1 MIRAVVDPGVLIAGL
16 ITPGGLPSN
25 LIRAFLQGAFELVV
39 SLLLLDELTATLL
52 RPKFR
57 RWATENDVVAFI
69 EVLRLAAV
77 MVEDPAE
84 VEPISRDPNDDYLVA
99 LARAAGAH
107 VLVSSDGDLT
117 SIEGNDPPI
126 VTPRRFL
133 STIERL

>member
-16 ITPGGLPSN
+16 ITPGGVPAAV
-25 LIRAFLQGAFELVV
+25 IRAWTRGAFELVV
-39 SLLLLDELTATLL
+39 SPLLLDELTATLL

-57 RWATENDVVAFI
+57 RWASENDVVAFV

-77 MVEDPAE
+77 TVEDPAE

-99 LARAAGAH
+99 LAREARAH

-117 SIEGNDPPI
+117 SIERNDPPI
-126 VTPRRFL
+126 VSPRRFL
-133 STIERL
+133 TSVGLL